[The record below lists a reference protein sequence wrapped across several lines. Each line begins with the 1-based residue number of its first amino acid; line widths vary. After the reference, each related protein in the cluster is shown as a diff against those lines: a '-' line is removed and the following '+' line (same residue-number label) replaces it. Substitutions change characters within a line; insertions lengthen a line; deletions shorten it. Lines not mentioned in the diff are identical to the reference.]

1 MELVTEKSSNRRV
14 YSSVFLTAYHFC
26 VAGRK
31 ALGLSVHVDYEDQYD
46 AGREDTAQQVHNR
59 GIEFPRAVFGKVA
72 K

>member
-26 VAGRK
+26 VAGWK

-46 AGREDTAQQVHNR
+46 TGRGGYGSTS
-59 GIEFPRAVFGKVA
+59 P
-72 K
+72 